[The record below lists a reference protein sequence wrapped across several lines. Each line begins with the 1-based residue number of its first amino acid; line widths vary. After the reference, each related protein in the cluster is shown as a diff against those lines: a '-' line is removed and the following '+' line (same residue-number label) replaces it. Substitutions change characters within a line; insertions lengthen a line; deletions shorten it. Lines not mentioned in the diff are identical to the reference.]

1 MGDVVHLLQPDLS
14 PDSILTAAKGKL
26 ASAIVLGFD
35 ADGAEWIT
43 SSTSDV
49 GVILYLLERA
59 KAKALA
65 SVTLT
70 DTAD

>member
-1 MGDVVHLLQPDLS
+1 MSDSPTPDE
-14 PDSILTAAKGKL
+14 ILAAAKGKL
-26 ASAIVLGFD
+26 ASAILLGVGEN
-35 ADGAEWIT
+35 GAEWIT

-70 DTAD
+70 DTAG

>member
-1 MGDVVHLLQPDLS
+1 MGDVVHMPKPDLS
-14 PDSILTAAKGKL
+14 PDSILAAAKGKL

-49 GVILYLLERA
+49 GVILFLLERA
-59 KAKALA
+59 KASAMA
-65 SVTLT
+65 SVVSVP
-70 DTAD
+70 D

>member
-1 MGDVVHLLQPDLS
+1 MSDSPTPDE
-14 PDSILTAAKGKL
+14 ILAAAKGKL
-26 ASAIVLGFD
+26 ASAILLGFD
-35 ADGAEWIT
+35 ADGAEWST

-49 GVILYLLERA
+49 GVILYLLARA

-70 DTAD
+70 DETG